1 MVLKRKLKLKQ
12 PSPGFLKHVGLP
24 TAKKNPNPVP
34 VLSEVS
40 FAHLFWLD
48 LPRDVQRLGTTIDR
62 KVTVASC
69 ASWAHSG
76 SCSWR
81 WLGGELLQ
89 ELLLLS
95 RKRLRLGRPFGK
107 LGVQKVWPVRRT
119 ILPSNDLQRGGRLR
133 LIFLQRPALRRR
145 PGHGVP
151 SLVHNLTQRLLVLL
165 ELFLAPKPNVQN
177 RLATAIPSPLDTSSS
192 KFTVP

>member
-1 MVLKRKLKLKQ
+1 MLVFQQQKKIQTRYLFSVKSASPTCSGWISLVMSKGLAP
-12 PSPGFLKHVGLP
+12 PSIEK
-24 TAKKNPNPVP
+24 
-34 VLSEVS
+34 S
-40 FAHLFWLD
+40 
-48 LPRDVQRLGTTIDR
+48 
-62 KVTVASC
+62 VASC